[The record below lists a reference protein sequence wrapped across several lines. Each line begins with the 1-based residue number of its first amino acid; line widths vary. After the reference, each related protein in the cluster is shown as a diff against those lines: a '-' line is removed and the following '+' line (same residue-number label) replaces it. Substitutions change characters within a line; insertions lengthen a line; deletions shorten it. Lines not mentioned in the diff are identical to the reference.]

1 MRRNDMR
8 GINKNYSR
16 ALKSGLLLA
25 IAFSPFLLQAT
36 TLIHAGKLI
45 DGKSDEVQIK
55 MTIVINNNLITD
67 VIKGYKNPKDNETY
81 LDLKGHTVLPG
92 LMDMHVHFGGEYQSK
107 AERPSKV
114 EKEMEAILAT
124 QDAYVTFFSGFT
136 TVRQVGDS
144 GMVAIS
150 LRDAIN
156 QGKVVGPRIFTSG
169 KSLATTGGHADPTN
183 GRAVGKYDYPL
194 PEDGVVNGPYEVY
207 TAVRQRYKDGAD
219 GIKITVT
226 GGVLSEAKSG
236 SNPQF
241 TQEEVNAVVNAAKDY
256 GMWVAVHAHGAEGM
270 KRAIRAGV
278 DSIEH
283 GTFMDAEAM
292 ELMIENG
299 TYYVPTISAGEFV
312 AAKSK
317 IDNYFPEIVRP
328 KAASVGPQIADTF
341 SKAYKK
347 GVKIA
352 FGTDAGVQPHGT
364 NWEEFVFMV
373 KNGMSEMAAIQSAT
387 METAKL
393 LTIDDTL
400 GSIEAGK
407 IADIIAVNGDPLE
420 DISLLKSIA
429 LVMKDGK
436 VYKQT
441 N

>member
-1 MRRNDMR
+1 MFF
-8 GINKNYSR
+8 
-16 ALKSGLLLA
+16 LKKL
-25 IAFSPFLLQAT
+25 FLISLSSIVFFISNNIFAT
-36 TLIHAGKLI
+36 TIIHAGKLI
-45 DGKSDEVQIK
+45 DGKANTVQSK
-55 MTIVINNNLITD
+55 MTIVINDNLITD
-67 VIKGYKNPKDNETY
+67 VIKGYKNPKDDEIY
-81 LDLKGHTVLPG
+81 LDLKDHTVLPG

-124 QDAYVTFFSGFT
+124 QDAYVTFKAGFT

-156 QGKVVGPRIFTSG
+156 QGKVVGPRIYTSG
-169 KSLATTGGHADPTN
+169 KSLATTGGHADSTN
-183 GRAVGKYDYPL
+183 GRAVNNYDYPL

-241 TQEEVNAVVNAAKDY
+241 TQEEVNAVVSAAKDY

-270 KRAIRAGV
+270 KRAIKAGV

-283 GTFMDAEAM
+283 GTFMDNEAM

-328 KAASVGPQIADTF
+328 KAASVGPQIGNTF

-352 FGTDAGVQPHGT
+352 FGT
-364 NWEEFVFMV
+364 
-373 KNGMSEMAAIQSAT
+373 
-387 METAKL
+387 
-393 LTIDDTL
+393 
-400 GSIEAGK
+400 
-407 IADIIAVNGDPLE
+407 
-420 DISLLKSIA
+420 
-429 LVMKDGK
+429 
-436 VYKQT
+436 
-441 N
+441 

>member
-1 MRRNDMR
+1 MRW
-8 GINKNYSR
+8 IHKNCSR
-16 ALKSGLLLA
+16 TLKSGLLLA
-25 IAFSPFLLQAT
+25 IVFAPFFLQAT

-45 DGKSDEVQIK
+45 DGKSDQAQTK
-55 MTIVINNNLITD
+55 MTIVIKDNLITD
-67 VIKGYKNPKDNETY
+67 VIKGYKTPKDDDTY
-81 LDLKGHTVLPG
+81 LDLKGYTVLPG

-436 VYKQT
+436 LYKQT